1 MAIGRRQAIQH
12 AILAGVSA
20 PFIIPGAARA
30 QAFPSRQI
38 VWVVPSAPGGVLDV
52 ASRLVAQKMTE
63 RLGQTVVVDN
73 RPAAGGTVGADMVL
87 HQPQDGHY
95 MFFGN
100 FATFAIVPLLIPNIS
115 YDAVRDFQPVNGIGA
130 SHNLI
135 MCSPGKPWR
144 TLRDLVAHAKAN
156 PEKVTFGAGVGSGQ
170 HAAAA
175 LFAHVAGIKLTHVPY
190 QNFAQQLNDVSA
202 GRVDLSFDYPL
213 SSLPYVRDGKLRA
226 LAMNGAARLE
236 IAKDIPTAAE
246 EGTPGAELYG
256 WSGIY
261 VPSAVPAPVVEHLRA
276 ATEWAMRTPE
286 VVRLFDS
293 TGTVPW
299 PDYGPAR
306 MRRILA
312 EEIPRMRELIG
323 RTGPG

>member
-1 MAIGRRQAIQH
+1 MAFGRRQVV
-12 AILAGVSA
+12 LAGVSA
-20 PFIIPGAARA
+20 PFLGSGAARA

-38 VWVVPSAPGGVLDV
+38 VWVTPSAPGGVLDV
-52 ASRLVAQKMTE
+52 AGRLVAQKMTE
-63 RLGQTVVVDN
+63 MLGQPVVVDN
-73 RPAAGGTVGADMVL
+73 RPAAGGTVGASHVL
-87 HQPQDGHY
+87 AQPHDGHTL
-95 MFFGN
+95 FFGN
-100 FATFAIVPLLIPNIS
+100 FATFASVPLLIPNIG

-135 MCSPGKPWR
+135 MCAADKPWR
-144 TLRDLVAHAKAN
+144 TLKALVDHAKAN
-156 PEKVTFGAGVGSGQ
+156 PEKVTFGAGVGTGQ

-175 LFAHVAGIKLTHVPY
+175 LFAHAAGIKLTHVPY
-190 QNFAQQLNDVSA
+190 QNFAQQLNDVST

-226 LAMNGAARLE
+226 LAMNGAQRLE
-236 IAKDIPTAAE
+236 IAKDIPTTAE

-261 VPSAVPAPVVEHLRA
+261 VPSAVPQAVVARLGEVTAR
-276 ATEWAMRTPE
+276 AMRTPE

-306 MRRILA
+306 MRQVLD
-312 EEIPRMRELIG
+312 EEIPRMRQLI
-323 RTGPG
+323 RVTGAQGG

>member
-1 MAIGRRQAIQH
+1 MAIGRRQ

-20 PFIIPGAARA
+20 PFILPGAARA

-38 VWVVPSAPGGVLDV
+38 VWVIPSAPGAVLDV
-52 ASRLVAQKMTE
+52 AARVVAQKMTE

-73 RPAAGGTVGADMVL
+73 RPAAGGTVGADTVL
-87 HQPQDGHY
+87 HQPHDGHTL
-95 MFFGN
+95 FFGN
-100 FATFAIVPLLIPNIS
+100 FATFAIAPLLIPNIP
-115 YDAVRDFQPVNGIGA
+115 YNAVRDFQPVNGIGA

-135 MCSPGKPWR
+135 MCGPDKPWR
-144 TLRDLVAHAKAN
+144 TLKDLVAHAKTN
-156 PEKVTFGAGVGSGQ
+156 PEKVTFGAGIGSGQ

-175 LFAHVAGIKLTHVPY
+175 LFAHAAGIKLTHVPY

-246 EGTPGAELYG
+246 EGTPGAELFG

-261 VPSAVPAPVVEHLRA
+261 VPSAVPAPVVERLRA

-286 VVRLFDS
+286 VIRLFDS

-299 PDYGPAR
+299 PEYGPAR
-306 MRRILA
+306 MREVLA

>member
-1 MAIGRRQAIQH
+1 MATGRRQ
-12 AILAGVSA
+12 LVRAGIAA
-20 PFIIPGAARA
+20 PFIIPGLARA
-30 QAFPSRQI
+30 QAFPTRQI

-52 ASRLVAQKMTE
+52 AARLVAQKMTE

-87 HQPQDGHY
+87 HQPQDGHT

-100 FATFAIVPLLIPNIS
+100 FATFAIVPLLIPNIP

-135 MCSPGKPWR
+135 MCGPDKPWR
-144 TLRDLVAHAKAN
+144 TLRDLVAHARAN

-170 HAAAA
+170 HAAGA

-190 QNFAQQLNDVSA
+190 QNFAQQLNDVST

-236 IAKDIPTAAE
+236 IAKDIPTTAE
-246 EGTPGAELYG
+246 AGTPGAELYG

-261 VPSAVPAPVVEHLRA
+261 VPSAVPAPVVERLRG

-286 VVRLFDS
+286 VVRLFDN

-306 MRRILA
+306 MRQVLA

>member
-1 MAIGRRQAIQH
+1 M
-12 AILAGVSA
+12 
-20 PFIIPGAARA
+20 
-30 QAFPSRQI
+30 
-38 VWVVPSAPGGVLDV
+38 
-52 ASRLVAQKMTE
+52 
-63 RLGQTVVVDN
+63 
-73 RPAAGGTVGADMVL
+73 
-87 HQPQDGHY
+87 
-95 MFFGN
+95 
-100 FATFAIVPLLIPNIS
+100 
-115 YDAVRDFQPVNGIGA
+115 
-130 SHNLI
+130 
-135 MCSPGKPWR
+135 
-144 TLRDLVAHAKAN
+144 
-156 PEKVTFGAGVGSGQ
+156 TFGAGVGSGQ

-236 IAKDIPTAAE
+236 MARDIPTAAE
-246 EGTPGAELYG
+246 AGTPDAELYG

-261 VPSAVPAPVVEHLRA
+261 VPSAVPAPVVERLRA

-286 VVRLFDS
+286 VIRLFDN

-299 PDYGPAR
+299 PEYGPAR
-306 MRRILA
+306 MRQVLA